1 MTERTNQEGIV
12 DEHEAEAPA
21 SGSDA
26 SEGGAPDADDGSS
39 TDGDAPASEQDT
51 AAEEGAAEGSPSAG
65 NDRTGSEG
73 GGRHGDPGGVGS
85 DRAGGRTEHDTESV
99 RDGESAAGPRE
110 ARAGR
115 GREGTETDGS
125 GSAQETEPV
134 ALREE
139 FDDLNDRHLR
149 LVAEFNNFR
158 RRSEQERLSAWA
170 RAQADL
176 VASLLDVLDDLQRV
190 ADLDLSNATV
200 EAIME
205 GIDLVERKFLRQLTE
220 AGVETIDP
228 EGEVFDPER
237 MEAMM
242 RVPAE
247 EDEQVDTVAQVF
259 QKGYSLKGILVR
271 PARVSVYTQG

>member
-1 MTERTNQEGIV
+1 MTEPTINEEELADRDAATEADSDEG
-12 DEHEAEAPA
+12 A
-21 SGSDA
+21 S
-26 SEGGAPDADDGSS
+26 SS
-39 TDGDAPASEQDT
+39 TTSET
-51 AAEEGAAEGSPSAG
+51 MAGSEGAAAETAS
-65 NDRTGSEG
+65 DEG
-73 GGRHGDPGGVGS
+73 GSSADQPPDAS
-85 DRAGGRTEHDTESV
+85 
-99 RDGESAAGPRE
+99 GEGE
-110 ARAGR
+110 
-115 GREGTETDGS
+115 
-125 GSAQETEPV
+125 ETELV

-139 FDDLNDRHLR
+139 FEELNDRHLR

-176 VASLLDVLDDLQRV
+176 VADLLDVLDDIQRV

-220 AGVETIDP
+220 AGVEVIDP
-228 EGEVFDPER
+228 AGEVFDPER

-247 EDEQVDTVAQVF
+247 DDDQVDTVAQVF
-259 QKGYSLKGILVR
+259 QKGYSLKDILVR